1 MAAEAVLWRQF
12 QHENTPHDDSHDPSF
27 LPLPQST
34 AQTAIL
40 TLSSHQESHDR
51 WLLCFRKTLP
61 LNQEV

>member
-51 WLLCFRKTLP
+51 
-61 LNQEV
+61 